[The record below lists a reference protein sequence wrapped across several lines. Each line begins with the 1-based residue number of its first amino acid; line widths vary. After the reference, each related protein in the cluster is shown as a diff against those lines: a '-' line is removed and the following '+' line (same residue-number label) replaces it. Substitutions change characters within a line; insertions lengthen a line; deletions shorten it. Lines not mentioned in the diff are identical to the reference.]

1 MATSQYVFDNTQDSA
16 EFVRLQ
22 SIEQVF
28 DRSTQRRITS
38 TGISEGW
45 RCLEVGAG
53 AGSIAR
59 WLSAVVGE
67 SGKVVAVDLEPRF
80 IDKINLPNVEVLKA
94 DIQNL
99 ALEDNSFDLIHA
111 RYLLIHILDFRLA
124 LTRMLQ
130 LLKPNGWLVLEEPDF
145 SAARAIAGQE
155 IESVNR
161 VNQSIWQMFENRGLD
176 YAFGIKLPAILQEF
190 DIQPISVENEA
201 HLANGGS
208 GVANMMKMSALQLAE
223 KYIFTG
229 KSTHDDIEKYCLFA
243 EDQSAWA
250 IYYATVGVIAQ
261 KIVNYE

>member
-1 MATSQYVFDNTQDSA
+1 MSTSQYVFNNAQDST

-22 SIEQVF
+22 GIEKEF
-28 DRSTQRRITS
+28 DPTTQRRIAS

-59 WLSAVVGE
+59 WLSSVVGE
-67 SGKVVAVDLEPRF
+67 KGKVVAVDLDTRF
-80 IDKINLPNVEVLKA
+80 IENINLPNIEVIKE
-94 DIQNL
+94 DIQNFD
-99 ALEDNSFDLIHA
+99 LENHTFDLIHA
-111 RYLLIHILDFRLA
+111 RYVLIHIAKYRVA

-145 SAARAIAGQE
+145 SAARAIAGKE

-161 VNQSIWQMFENRGLD
+161 VNQSIGQMFENRGLD
-176 YAFGIKLPAILQEF
+176 YAFGVKLPAILQEF
-190 DIQPISVENEA
+190 DLQPLSVENDA

-229 KSTHDDIEKYCLFA
+229 KSSHEDIEKYCLFA

-261 KIVNYE
+261 KI